1 MPPVR
6 GVVEGEV
13 DNRCVDIIRFP
24 IGLSSLP
31 NIFRAS
37 ERVSIT
43 EFGVCEGFV
52 GQLLSF
58 GRFYIVTARTGIA
71 NEGVVFCFV
80 NWCLA
85 QALYQIG
92 GNTRIDVAV
101 RRIEVYIGNAFFIGE
116 ALVDRVDEPAAIE
129 ADAKA

>member
-43 EFGVCEGFV
+43 EFGVCEAVSHEPCTIWGV
-52 GQLLSF
+52 NTLL
-58 GRFYIVTARTGIA
+58 
-71 NEGVVFCFV
+71 
-80 NWCLA
+80 
-85 QALYQIG
+85 
-92 GNTRIDVAV
+92 
-101 RRIEVYIGNAFFIGE
+101 
-116 ALVDRVDEPAAIE
+116 
-129 ADAKA
+129 

>member
-13 DNRCVDIIRFP
+13 DNRCANIIRFP

-43 EFGVCEGFV
+43 EFGVFEAVSHEPCTIWGV
-52 GQLLSF
+52 NTLL
-58 GRFYIVTARTGIA
+58 
-71 NEGVVFCFV
+71 
-80 NWCLA
+80 
-85 QALYQIG
+85 
-92 GNTRIDVAV
+92 
-101 RRIEVYIGNAFFIGE
+101 
-116 ALVDRVDEPAAIE
+116 
-129 ADAKA
+129 